1 MADGRSSLDPSQ
13 LAAIR
18 EYRERSRAGRGES
31 VAEFLQ
37 SHGFLED
44 VMRSVLHRLE
54 ADEQLA
60 ESGSPP
66 ERERFE
72 LKELLGS
79 GGMGTVHLAWDRTL
93 QRLVALKQIRAELL
107 ALPEARRRFELE
119 ARAASALSHPN
130 LCAVFDVGEQDG
142 IPFIVMPYVEGRPLD
157 ALIAGARDR
166 GERGLG
172 RDGQSGLGTSEQR
185 GTFRVVELVEMI
197 ARAIHHAH
205 ERGLVHRDL
214 KPGNVIV
221 RADGEPVVLDF
232 GLVHQDDAPA
242 MTRSGLQPGT
252 REYMAPEQV
261 QPRGRVVD
269 RRTDVWSL
277 GVILFECLTLERPF
291 RGDSEHELFQSI
303 LAARPRSMRAID
315 KRIPRDLDVVVATAL
330 APEPERRYQ
339 TALELAEDL
348 RRVRSFQP
356 IHARRAG
363 IPLRVL
369 RWCRREPWAAAT
381 LGIVLV
387 ALVVVALLFRDS
399 TTNLKRFDLLSN
411 VSRLQRATEAA
422 ATLLPAHPRIAGGLA
437 GWLSDYGDPLERF
450 AAGLDEEIERLARAV
465 PVDPAARAA
474 SGAAFLHDAM
484 LDARQ
489 RLAKFCAPD
498 GLLEQMR
505 ARLAWAES
513 VQRRSIDEYSEL
525 WDATCRAI
533 HDPDGERVSSA
544 YRGFELAP
552 QLGLVPLGPDPQSR
566 LMEFYDLRSADPT
579 LPIPSRD
586 PSSGALQLEEHA
598 GIVFVLVPATK
609 GWIGGQKDEPAKPCF
624 DPAFDDA
631 VSAGNT
637 AREVELG
644 AFLLGKH
651 EVTQFQWVRL
661 GGVNRSGCRAG
672 GTLDGVVF
680 TGRNPVEMVS
690 WVDGDRLLA
699 SVGLRLPLSDEWE
712 LACRAGRTTIWSFG
726 DRMEDIASHANVVD
740 VSMVRVAP
748 DLNSPEDRAAGRL
761 PAWDDGHAE
770 HAAAGTFRP
779 NDWGLLDMH
788 GNVMEWCADG
798 PPNDETRYLRG
809 GSYQFLARHSSCW
822 RRIPVGRAERQPY
835 VGLRATRS
843 VEPR

>member
-1 MADGRSSLDPSQ
+1 MADGRSSLDPAQ

-18 EYRERSRAGRGES
+18 AYRERSRAGAAES

-54 ADEQLA
+54 ADEPIA
-60 ESGSPP
+60 ESGSSP
-66 ERERFE
+66 ERDRFE
-72 LKELLGS
+72 LKELLGA

-93 QRLVALKQIRAELL
+93 QRLVALKQIRGDLI

-142 IPFIVMPYVEGRPLD
+142 IPFIVMPYVEGQPLD
-157 ALIAGARDR
+157 TLIAGARDR

-185 GTFRVVELVEMI
+185 GTFRVVELVETI

-232 GLVHQDDAPA
+232 GLVHADDAPA

-269 RRTDVWSL
+269 RRTDVWAL

-291 RGDSEHELFQSI
+291 RGDTEHELFQSI

-315 KRIPRDLDVVVATAL
+315 KRIPRDLEVVVATAL
-330 APEPERRYQ
+330 APEPERRFQ

-348 RRVRSFQP
+348 RRVRSFEP

-363 IPLRVL
+363 IGLRVL

-387 ALVVVALLFRDS
+387 ALLVVALLFRDS
-399 TTNLKRFDLLSN
+399 ATNLKRFDLLSN

-422 ATLLPAHPRIAGGLA
+422 ATLLPAHPRIVGALA
-437 GWLSDYGDPLERF
+437 GWLSDYGVPLESF
-450 AAGLDEEIERLARAV
+450 AAGLDTEIERLARTV
-465 PVDPAARAA
+465 PVEPAARAA
-474 SGAAFLHDAM
+474 SGTAFLHDAM
-484 LDARQ
+484 LDARE

-513 VQRRSIDEYSEL
+513 VQRRSIDEHEAL
-525 WDATCRAI
+525 WDETCRAI
-533 HDPDGERVSSA
+533 EEPDGQKVSAA
-544 YRGFELAP
+544 YRGMVLAP
-552 QLGLVPLGPDPQSR
+552 QLGLVPLGPDPQSK
-566 LMEFYDLRSADPT
+566 LMEFYELRSADPS

-586 PSSGALQLEEHA
+586 PVSGALQLGEHA
-598 GIVFVLVPATK
+598 GIVLVLVPATK
-609 GWIGGQKDEPAKPCF
+609 AWLGGQKDDSSAPCF
-624 DPAFDDA
+624 DPTFDA
-631 VSAGNT
+631 AASVRNV
-637 AREVELG
+637 AREVEIG
-644 AFLLGKH
+644 AFFLGKH
-651 EVTQFQWVRL
+651 ELTQSQWVRL
-661 GGVNRSGCRAG
+661 GGVNRSGCR
-672 GTLDGVVF
+672 DGATRNDVVF
-680 TGRNPVEMVS
+680 TARHPVEMVS
-690 WVDGDRLLA
+690 WFEGDQLLG
-699 SVGLRLPLSDEWE
+699 SVGLRLSSADEWE
-712 LACRAGRTTIWSFG
+712 LACRSGGTSIWSFG
-726 DRMEDIASHANVVD
+726 DRIEDISAFANVVD
-740 VSMVRVAP
+740 ATLARRHP
-748 DLNSPEDRAAGRL
+748 DLNAPEDRAAKRL
-761 PAWDDGHAE
+761 PAWDDGFVE
-770 HAAAGTFRP
+770 HAPAGTFRP
-779 NDWGLLDMH
+779 NAWGFHDMH

-798 PPNDETRYLRG
+798 APASETRYLRG
-809 GSYQFLARHSSCW
+809 GSYQFLARHSTCW
-822 RRIPVGRAERQPY
+822 RRLPVGRAERQEY
-835 VGLRATRS
+835 VGLRAARS
-843 VEPR
+843 VQLR

>member
-1 MADGRSSLDPSQ
+1 MADGRSSLDPAQ

-18 EYRERSRAGRGES
+18 AYKERSKTGAAES

-54 ADEQLA
+54 ADE
-60 ESGSPP
+60 ESAASGVSP

-72 LKELLGS
+72 LKELLGA

-93 QRLVALKQIRAELL
+93 QRLVALKQIRGDLI

-130 LCAVFDVGEQDG
+130 LCTVFDVGEQDG
-142 IPFIVMPYVEGRPLD
+142 IPFIVMPYVEGQPLD

-185 GTFRVVELVEMI
+185 GTFRVVELVETI

-232 GLVHQDDAPA
+232 GLVHADDAPA

-269 RRTDVWSL
+269 RRTDVWAL

-303 LAARPRSMRAID
+303 LAARPRPMRAID
-315 KRIPRDLDVVVATAL
+315 KRIPRDLEVVVATAL

-348 RRVRSFQP
+348 RRVRSFEP

-363 IPLRVL
+363 IGLRVL

-387 ALVVVALLFRDS
+387 ALLVVALLFRDS
-399 TTNLKRFDLLSN
+399 ATNLKRFDLLSN

-422 ATLLPAHPRIAGGLA
+422 STLLPAHPRIAGGLA
-437 GWLSDYGDPLERF
+437 GWLADYGVPLERF
-450 AAGLDEEIERLARAV
+450 AAGLDGEIERLARTV

-474 SGAAFLHDAM
+474 SGTAFLHDAM
-484 LDARQ
+484 LDARD
-489 RLAKFCAPD
+489 RLAKFRAPD

-505 ARLAWAES
+505 SRLAWAES
-513 VQRRSIDEYSEL
+513 VQRRSIDEHREL

-533 HDPDGERVSSA
+533 RDADGKRVSSA
-544 YRGFELAP
+544 YRGLDLAP

-566 LMEFYDLRSADPT
+566 LMEFYDLRSADPS
-579 LPIPSRD
+579 LAIPSRD
-586 PSSGALQLEEHA
+586 PVSGALQLGEHA

-609 GWIGGQKDEPAKPCF
+609 AWLGGQKDDSSAPCF
-624 DPAFDDA
+624 DPAYDSRFPDEDH
-631 VSAGNT
+631 
-637 AREVELG
+637 AREVEVG
-644 AFLLGKH
+644 AFLLAKYELTQSQWARFGGIPRSMHRSGK
-651 EVTQFQWVRL
+651 RL
-661 GGVNRSGCRAG
+661 GDV
-672 GTLDGVVF
+672 LV
-680 TGRNPVEMVS
+680 TGRHPAEMVS
-690 WVDGDRLLA
+690 WIDGSNLLA
-699 SVGLRLPLSDEWE
+699 SVGLRLPVTDEWE
-712 LACRAGRTTIWSFG
+712 AACRAGRTTVWSFG
-726 DRMEDIASHANVVD
+726 GRVEDMGAFANIVD
-740 VSMVRVAP
+740 ATGVRICP
-748 DLNSPEDRAAGRL
+748 DFASPEDRAAKRL

-770 HAAAGTFRP
+770 HAAVGTYLP
-779 NDWGLLDMH
+779 NDWGFFDMH
-788 GNVMEWCADG
+788 GNVMEWCADS
-798 PPNDETRYLRG
+798 PKNDESCYVRG
-809 GSYQFLARHSSCW
+809 GGFQSHARHVRCW
-822 RRIPVGRAERQPY
+822 YRLTLGRAERQPY
-835 VGLRATRS
+835 IGLRAARS
-843 VEPR
+843 IELR